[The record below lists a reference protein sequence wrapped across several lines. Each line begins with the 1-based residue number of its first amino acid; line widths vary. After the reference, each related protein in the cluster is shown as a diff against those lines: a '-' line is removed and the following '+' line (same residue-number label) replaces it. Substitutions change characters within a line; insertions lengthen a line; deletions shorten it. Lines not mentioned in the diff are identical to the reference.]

1 MIRGYIVVAL
11 LCFVLPLASSG
22 KSKKNPFPE
31 DVHVILIG
39 FDGWGSHSFVK
50 ANMPILKRM
59 MAQGSWTLKKRS
71 VLPSSSAANWAS
83 MFMGAGPE
91 IHGYTQWDSKKP
103 EIPSAVI
110 GEHNIFPTVSQILR
124 KQRNDAEIGVFSNWN
139 VIKHLV
145 DSMSVNKIV
154 CFPVNNIKDKYT
166 GMTKLITDYIVE
178 KRPTFCTVVYDFP
191 DHYGH
196 SFGFDSN
203 EYYQSLMELDKCLD
217 AIIKAAKDAGIYDK
231 SIFIVTSDHGGT
243 GKTHGGKTLK
253 EMETPF
259 VIFGCNVKKN
269 HEVVEMMMQYD
280 IAATIAYVFG
290 LDMPQAWIGRP
301 ISSIFEMIRK
311 Q

>member
-1 MIRGYIVVAL
+1 MLRRHIAITL
-11 LCFVLPLASSG
+11 LLSFILPFTGSG

-31 DVHVILIG
+31 SVHVILIG
-39 FDGWGSHSFVK
+39 FDGWGSHSFEK
-50 ANMPILKRM
+50 ANMPILKEM
-59 MAQGSWTLKKRS
+59 KTQGSWTLKKRS

-83 MFMGAGPE
+83 MFMGASPE
-91 IHGYTQWDSKKP
+91 IHGYTQWDSMKP

-124 KQRNDAEIGVFSNWN
+124 QQRNDAEIGVFSNWN
-139 VIKHLV
+139 VIKYLV

-178 KRPTFCTVVYDFP
+178 KKPTFCTVVYDFP

-203 EYYQSLMELDKCLD
+203 EYYQSLMELDNCLN
-217 AIIKAAKDAGIYDK
+217 AIIKSTKDAGIYDK
-231 SIFIVTSDHGGT
+231 TVFIVSSDHGGVD
-243 GKTHGGKTLK
+243 KSHGGKTLK

-259 VIFGCNVKKN
+259 VIFGCNIKKGFEIN
-269 HEVVEMMMQYD
+269 DSMIQYD
-280 IAATIAYVFG
+280 IAATVAYIFG
-290 LDMPQAWIGRP
+290 LDVPQAWIGRP
-301 ISSIFEMIRK
+301 IETVFEKVRK
-311 Q
+311 